1 MSRTEAIVEKR
12 DARQMRDVFLQYA
25 EGIGMRFKPENT
37 GVRELAMKVNNGS
50 TNVAADIENDFRSE
64 GRRHIIL
71 CFLATPEQHLI
82 QNKWIGGSSSIKNL
96 STGAIHSSLRT
107 GRTCAPLVNH

>member
-1 MSRTEAIVEKR
+1 MAAILEATVSAKCAEIYLISADGNALMSRSEAVVENRDTTQTRDIFVQNSKR
-12 DARQMRDVFLQYA
+12 V
-25 EGIGMRFKPENT
+25 GMRFKPENT

-71 CFLATPEQHLI
+71 CFLAAPEQHLI
-82 QNKWIGGSSSIKNL
+82 QNKWIGG
-96 STGAIHSSLRT
+96 T
-107 GRTCAPLVNH
+107 